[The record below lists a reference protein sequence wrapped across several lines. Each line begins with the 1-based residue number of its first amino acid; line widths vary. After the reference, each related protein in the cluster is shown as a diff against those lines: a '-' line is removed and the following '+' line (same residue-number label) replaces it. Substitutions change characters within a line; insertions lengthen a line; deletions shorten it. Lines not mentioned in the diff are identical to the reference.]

1 MPSIHKHLIT
11 EYKMLRLFA
20 TFCLVWITNG
30 QDTVTF
36 GSYTY
41 YTNHTPF
48 EFSSAERACANMNAT
63 LAVINNETLYR
74 QLVDFIKNSKSELNV
89 HKVII
94 VS

>member
-1 MPSIHKHLIT
+1 MPPIHKHLIT

-41 YTNHTPF
+41 YINHMPL
-48 EFSSAERACANMNAT
+48 EFSSAERACTNMNAT
-63 LAVINNETLYR
+63 LAVINNEALYR
-74 QLVDFIKNSKSELNV
+74 QLVDFIENSQSELYF
-89 HKVII
+89 HKVIM